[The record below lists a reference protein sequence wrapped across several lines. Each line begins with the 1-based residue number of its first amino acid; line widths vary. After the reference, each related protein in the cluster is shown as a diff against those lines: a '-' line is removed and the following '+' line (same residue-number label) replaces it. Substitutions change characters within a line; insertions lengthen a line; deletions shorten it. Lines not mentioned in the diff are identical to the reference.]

1 LVFSAQAKNRTGR
14 RIHLFFSASAIGPA
28 CHAASD
34 FKNLALPEASD
45 YWGISCSGRRTME
58 IEIPCPKCRN
68 TRMKFERPQPLDSD
82 MLTCFTC
89 GHELGTLGSVKAK
102 MLAALERMEKQGV
115 PRKQ

>member
-1 LVFSAQAKNRTGR
+1 
-14 RIHLFFSASAIGPA
+14 
-28 CHAASD
+28 
-34 FKNLALPEASD
+34 
-45 YWGISCSGRRTME
+45 ME

-102 MLAALERMEKQGV
+102 MLAAYERMQKQGV